1 MQTTEATMVESPV
14 MTRPYRPGIEA
25 RRAILRELRRRE
37 LAGDTPPSLRDLAES
52 IGLSTGGTHRHIRT
66 MRDAG
71 LLTTRRG
78 NSGYIALTDA
88 GQLAADASL

>member
-1 MQTTEATMVESPV
+1 MVESVV
-14 MTRPYRPGIEA
+14 MKAYRPGVEA

-37 LAGDTPPSLRDLAES
+37 LAGEPAPSLADLK
-52 IGLSTGGTHRHIRT
+52 LLMGGAYRHVRT

-78 NSGYIALTDA
+78 NKGYIALTEA
-88 GQLAADASL
+88 GRIAADASL